1 MTVLG
6 EKKMKDLLFVM
17 VFGYLMGNIQASY
30 ILGRLIYKVDIR
42 KLGHGNAG
50 ASNAIDSIGWKFGL
64 AVATIDVAKGLV
76 TILIVKAIY
85 ELGFNT
91 EGAVLLYVAGYSAML
106 GHIFPFFMKFKGGKG
121 TATLIGILMGFN
133 PWFGI
138 VGILVVI
145 GITLITDFVSV
156 SALFLALY
164 VIGLTMVYDL
174 GMIPIIISIAG
185 ALLSIWMH
193 LPNYRRIVMGN
204 EGRLSLV
211 LKKIRRKNKGE

>member
-1 MTVLG
+1 
-6 EKKMKDLLFVM
+6 MKDILLMM
-17 VFGYLMGNIQASY
+17 VFGYVMGNIQTSY

-64 AVATIDVAKGLV
+64 AVATIDVAKGLI
-76 TILIVKAIY
+76 TILIVKSFYQI
-85 ELGFNT
+85 GFNA
-91 EGAVLLYVAGYSAML
+91 EGALLLYIAGYSAVL

-138 VGILVVI
+138 IGILVVI
-145 GITLITDFVSV
+145 GITVITDFVSV

-164 VIGLTMVYDL
+164 IIGLTVYYDL
-174 GMIPIIISIAG
+174 GIVPILISIGG
-185 ALLSIWMH
+185 AVLSVMLH
-193 LPNYRRIVMGN
+193 LPNYRRIVKGN

-211 LKKIRRKNKGE
+211 LKKLKKSKGEQL